1 MRIFRSKS
9 IPLFMLLAFAVSP
22 LWGLAQEATCHDVAV
37 KALQALG
44 ANCDGL
50 DRNTACYGSKNISA
64 TFNGSASADSFSNPA
79 DHMSIVDIKS
89 LATSPLDASK
99 NEWGIAV
106 MNVQADVPDPLAG
119 QGLNIFLLGDA
130 TFENGVAP
138 EDVLPPVIPVDV
150 TTRTASNLRSAPG
163 TNTDV
168 VASVSGGTK
177 FSADSLSEGRN
188 WLRVLYQDKTVWVS
202 RDAVDAAGDLETLPA
217 INTRNRTAMQAFR
230 FQTHV
235 GDPAC
240 NEAPSLL
247 LIQGPPGVQAN
258 IRANGANIIID
269 STLILRLRPGNFLE
283 IAVLDGSARVGNLG
297 IPHGFKVHAALNAD
311 GGDLAGPWTDFA
323 PLSDDDL
330 AQFAVLEQIP
340 ANLLHNAIKI
350 PTRSEIQAMVAEFGS
365 TSQGGQSGPAA
376 SQVDCKNFRVTS
388 PLQGLPSGGKTAF
401 FWDPAPGASSYRVDI
416 SNESGTQVG
425 SFTTAGATTSL
436 SADVGSFGAGTLFTI
451 EVTALVGGQEAC
463 TTSPV
468 TVPREAVCNQNNTC
482 EPWLGEN
489 SANCS
494 DCSEG
499 G

>member
-1 MRIFRSKS
+1 MRMFRSKWL
-9 IPLFMLLAFAVSP
+9 PLFMLLLVLAVSP
-22 LWGLAQEATCHDVAV
+22 LWSLAQEATCPDVAV
-37 KALQALG
+37 KAIQALG
-44 ANCDGL
+44 TTCDGL
-50 DRNTACYGSKNISA
+50 DRNSACYGSKNISA
-64 TFNGSASADSFSNPA
+64 TFNDNASASFSNPA
-79 DHMSIVDIKS
+79 DRISINDIKT
-89 LATSPLDASK
+89 LATSALDTAK
-99 NEWGIAV
+99 GEWGIIQ
-106 MNVQADVPDPLAG
+106 MNVQADVPDALSG
-119 QGLNIFLLGDA
+119 QGLNFFLLGDA
-130 TFENGVAP
+130 TFENIVAP
-138 EDVLPPVIPVDV
+138 EDVLPPVTPIAV

-168 VASVSGGTK
+168 IASVPGGAE

-188 WLRVLYQDKTVWVS
+188 WVRVLYQNKTVWVS
-202 RDAVDAAGDLETLPA
+202 RDAVDAAGDLNTLPG
-217 INTRNRTAMQAFR
+217 INIRNRTSMQAFR
-230 FQTHV
+230 FQTQT

-269 STLILRLRPGNFLE
+269 STIILRLRPGNLLE
-283 IAVLDGSARVGNLG
+283 VSVLDGSARVGNLG
-297 IPHGFKVHAALNAD
+297 IPHGFKVNAALNAD
-311 GGDLAGPWTDFA
+311 GSDLAGPWTDFA

-340 ANLLHNAIKI
+340 ANLLHNPIRV
-350 PTRSEIQAMVAEFGS
+350 PTKAEIQAMLAEFGS
-365 TSQGGQSGPAA
+365 TSQGGQSGPAS

-388 PLQGLPSGGKTAF
+388 PLQGLPAGGKAAF
-401 FWDPAPGASSYRVDI
+401 FWDPAPGATSYRVDI

-463 TTSPV
+463 STLPV